1 MIGCQTRQSTCL
13 KDCYK
18 QVSTNEGPWRYVT
31 GYIKVVFHSEK
42 EFMQMIH
49 DKNHWVTIHAD
60 PETDESTV
68 SLYGPLQKAKVSD
81 SVVKQVCEI
90 RKCSQSILNIISM
103 PVQQQLNG
111 CDCGVFAVVFAID
124 LANGKDPAV

>member
-1 MIGCQTRQSTCL
+1 
-13 KDCYK
+13 
-18 QVSTNEGPWRYVT
+18 
-31 GYIKVVFHSEK
+31 
-42 EFMQMIH
+42 MIH

-81 SVVKQVCEI
+81 SVVKQVYEI